1 LPAYQR
7 ERRQLAETLRL
18 LRAAA
23 GLSGAELASRLGWTQ
38 SKISKIETLKQLP
51 SEADIT
57 AWVSATN
64 SGDEGMAELQEL
76 LRRARVEYAS
86 WRDSYRVGGAD
97 GVQVDIL
104 DMEARS
110 ARIAEFQP
118 AWIPGLLQT
127 PAYAREIMHLP
138 CGPLSFGEVEDGID
152 RMIAT
157 RMQRQNALYDPGKQ
171 VQVVLLE
178 QALRSRVVSVTT
190 LAGQLDRLIGFSGLP
205 ALELG
210 IIPFEAPVRVYP
222 LSGFRLYDDI
232 VIIESIVG
240 EQQLG
245 EPEEVARYEHYL
257 ELLRETASTGP
268 DAVKII
274 QRALASLDGQD

>member
-178 QALRSRVVSVTT
+178 QALRSRVASVTS

>member
-1 LPAYQR
+1 LPTYQR
-7 ERRQLAETLRL
+7 ERRQLAEELRL

-23 GLSGAELASRLGWTQ
+23 GLSGAELGSRLGWAQ

-51 SEADIT
+51 TEQDIT
-57 AWVSATN
+57 AWGSATGA
-64 SGDEGMAELQEL
+64 SDEAMTGLLDL

-86 WRDSYRVGGAD
+86 WKDSYRVSGAD
-97 GVQVDIL
+97 GVQIDIL
-104 DMEARS
+104 EMEAQS
-110 ARIAEFQP
+110 ERIAEFQP

-127 PAYAREIMHLP
+127 PAYAREILHLP
-138 CGPLSFGEVEDGID
+138 CGPLSFGEDEGGID
-152 RMIAT
+152 RMIAS

-190 LAGQLDRLIGFSGLP
+190 LAAQLDRLIGFSGLP
-205 ALELG
+205 GLELG
-210 IIPFEAPVRVYP
+210 VIPFEAPVRVYP

-240 EQQLG
+240 EQHLR
-245 EPEEVARYEHYL
+245 EAEEVARYETYL

-268 DAVKII
+268 DVAKII
-274 QRALASLDGQD
+274 QRALASLDKQD